1 MIRAMQFLPL
11 ALLSVLLLATCAGD
25 QESKTRTSA
34 SVVQV
39 GIDATYPP
47 FESINPAT
55 GQPAGFDVDLI
66 REISRLNGWQMEFV
80 TTSFDKIVDGLTTG
94 EFDIVI
100 SAMTITQQRA
110 ALVDFSDAYF
120 TAGQSIAVPLEDS
133 SICGAQDL
141 TGKKVGVQ
149 LGTTGEMM
157 AQGMEGLHVFSYDNI
172 GQAFDDLAAGNLDVV
187 LNDYPTTK
195 ALVQQLGTAKIVGE
209 IMSEEQYGLAV
220 RKGDTEMLQ
229 KINRALKEIK
239 DSGRFD
245 SIYARWFG
253 DLPPRSVTADSV
265 GSP

>member
-1 MIRAMQFLPL
+1 MIRAMRFLPL
-11 ALLSVLLLATCAGD
+11 ALLTVLLLAACAGE
-25 QESKTRTSA
+25 QESQTRTSA

-39 GIDATYPP
+39 GTDATYPP

-55 GQPAGFDVDLI
+55 NQPAGFDVDLI
-66 REISRLNGWQMEFV
+66 KEISRLNDWQIEFV
-80 TTSFDKIVDGLTTG
+80 ITPFDKIVDGLKAG
-94 EFDIVI
+94 DFDIII
-100 SAMTITQQRA
+100 SAMTITQKRA

-133 SICGAQDL
+133 SISGAQDL

-157 AQGMEGLHVFSYDNI
+157 AQDMEGLHVYSYDNI

-187 LNDYPTTK
+187 LNDFPTTK

-220 RKGDTEMLQ
+220 RKGDTEKLQ
-229 KINRALKEIK
+229 KINQALKEIK

-245 SIYARWFG
+245 SIYTRWFG
-253 DLPPRSVTADSV
+253 SPPSRPVTADSV